1 MPTGHTILIVEDD
14 GAVARMLQQ
23 QLQREGYYCE
33 CVADGEQALA
43 SVRRH
48 PPDLILLD
56 RMLPGLTGDEVVR
69 RLKADPRTRS
79 IPVVMLTGKGEESD
93 ELVGLALGADD
104 YVSKPFSFK
113 VLLARIVAHLRR
125 QDTIEHR
132 DEAGEVKS
140 ITLDRRSLQ
149 VFVNKTAVLLSPT
162 EYKILATLIAAGG
175 RVLGREQLVTIV
187 YGEKAPP
194 EERNIDGE
202 VAGLRRKMGPAA
214 MCIHVVPDDGYAFC
228 PPPRQPAPA

>member
-1 MPTGHTILIVEDD
+1 MPTGRTILVVEDD
-14 GAVARMLQQ
+14 EAVAGVVQQ

-33 CVADGEQALA
+33 CVADGAQALS

-56 RMLPGLTGDEVVR
+56 RVLPGLTGDEVVR

-79 IPVVMLTGKGEESD
+79 IPVVMLTGKDAESD

-113 VLLARIVAHLRR
+113 VLLARIVAQLRR

-132 DEAGEVKS
+132 DEATEVKS
-140 ITLDRRSLQ
+140 IALDRRSPQ
-149 VFVNKTAVLLSPT
+149 VFVNKTPVPLSPT

-175 RVLGREQLVTIV
+175 RVLGRAQLVTIV
-187 YGEKAPP
+187 YGEKTPP
-194 EERNIDGE
+194 GERNIDGE

-214 MCIHVVPDDGYAFC
+214 GCIHAVPDDGYAFC
-228 PPPRQPAPA
+228 PPSRQPAPA